1 MQRYL
6 KYERWVHPV
15 RFLNLLPL
23 SHVFG
28 QFLGMFLPPLLGGT
42 VIFQE
47 ELKPSEI
54 VSTIRRERVSVLV
67 SVPRVLQSL
76 KQKIERDLED
86 RYPESG
92 GKIEDFLRRFR
103 SSEGK
108 ALPAPLVDFP
118 RDSPAVRLE
127 VLGIHLRRSGAGC
140 RDRRIL
146 GTAGLRRDSGI
157 WADGDYVADQR
168 ESSIQAGERI
178 DWKGAAGAGSK
189 AGGRWGDSD
198 PRWRSG
204 SGVLG
209 WRVDNRQSLTRL
221 RIKTVGTAPE
231 TSARWMRP
239 GTFISRAARK
249 K

>member
-1 MQRYL
+1 MSNVAIGRDDILQIVFTSGTTAEPKGVVITHGNVLANIAPLEREMQRYL

-86 RYPESG
+86 R
-92 GKIEDFLRRFR
+92 GKIEDFRRRFR
-103 SSEGK
+103 ASEGK
-108 ALPAPLVDFP
+108 HFLRRWWIFRD
-118 RDSPAVRLE
+118 DSPAVWLE
-127 VLGIHLRRSGAGC
+127 VLGIYLRRRGAGC
-140 RDRRIL
+140 GDRRIL
-146 GTAGLRRDSGI
+146 GRGLATPRFRDMG
-157 WADGDYVADQR
+157 
-168 ESSIQAGERI
+168 
-178 DWKGAAGAGSK
+178 
-189 AGGRWGDSD
+189 
-198 PRWRSG
+198 
-204 SGVLG
+204 
-209 WRVDNRQSLTRL
+209 
-221 RIKTVGTAPE
+221 
-231 TSARWMRP
+231 
-239 GTFISRAARK
+239 
-249 K
+249 